1 MSILWENWLH
11 LYILPYFGGDE
22 LPFGGNMKKFFLIL
36 ILVSLLLWGMVTPV
50 HAATP
55 INASAAIMIDATT
68 GQVIYEQN
76 AQKKLPVASISKL
89 LTAIVIEDE
98 VQQKQITGD
107 SKVKISDEVAAI
119 SNDSSYSAIGLQAGE
134 SYTVRELLNAALVKS
149 ADGATLALASAAGD
163 GIEEFNMKMQQKA
176 QAIGLQNITIVNPVG
191 LTNGDLKSLALS
203 SRSDNAENKMS
214 ASDVA
219 LLSRYLVNHYPQL
232 LQVTAQKQATF
243 YIAKN
248 KSKVEVNLNRMLP
261 GGKYTVPGVKID
273 GLNMGTSD
281 AAGACF
287 VSTGTYRG
295 HRIITVVLHANGQG
309 GKNAC
314 FIQTQRLYQML
325 KNYQFQAIALPKD
338 VRQQKMAD
346 GVNRSVTVSPTK
358 VTVWKTNTINHYTL
372 AVKLRKKLLKH
383 NGVLQAPLKKGERL
397 GQVELSSSQVK
408 TISGEPLCYPIYS
421 STNEARGEF
430 WQRLWH

>member
-1 MSILWENWLH
+1 
-11 LYILPYFGGDE
+11 
-22 LPFGGNMKKFFLIL
+22 MKKFFLIL
-36 ILVSLLLWGMVTPV
+36 MLIPLLLGGMIVPV

-55 INASAAIMIDATT
+55 INARAAIMIDATT

-76 AQKKLPVASISKL
+76 AQKKFPVASISKL
-89 LTAIVIEDE
+89 LTAVVVEDE

-119 SNDSSYSAIGLQAGE
+119 SNDSSYSEIGLQAGE

-149 ADGATLALASAAGD
+149 ADGAALALASAAGD
-163 GIEEFNMKMQQKA
+163 SIEEFNMKMQQKA
-176 QAIGLQNITIVNPVG
+176 QAIGLNNITIVNPVG

-203 SRSDNAENKMS
+203 SYSDNAENKMS

-232 LQVTAQKQATF
+232 LQVTAQKQVTF

-248 KSKVEVNLNRMLP
+248 KSKVETNLNQMLP
-261 GGKYTVPGVKID
+261 GDKYTVPGVKID
-273 GLNMGTSD
+273 GLKTGTSD

-295 HRIITVVLHANGQG
+295 HRIITVVLHANGSG
-309 GKNAC
+309 GKDAR
-314 FIQTQRLYQML
+314 FIQTQRLYQIL
-325 KNYQFQAIALPKD
+325 KNDQLQTITLPKD
-338 VRQQKMAD
+338 IRQQKVTD
-346 GVNRSVTVSPTK
+346 GVNPIVTVNPTK
-358 VTVWKTNTINHYTL
+358 ITVWKTNSINHYTL

-383 NGVLQAPLKKGERL
+383 NGVLQAPLKKDERL
-397 GQVELSSSQVK
+397 GQVELSSPQVK
-408 TISGEPLCYPIYS
+408 TITGEPLRYPIYS
-421 STNEARGEF
+421 STNEDRGNI